1 MKVNNHMALLHL
13 CYCQWRSCC
22 LVLIEV
28 YNKCRGEE
36 WLITFTIQWNDHR
49 LSGDHFT
56 WWHHHHSTPK
66 PPEKVTF
73 TRFLPHSH
81 SLTALIYNTCLLLFF
96 VLMCISILSLCTGS
110 RTFSKDNTW
119 VLYWEGYRQE
129 WLLPSTDSGVK
140 VPQPPVSHTQLTLA
154 CFTSCYHTLIHM
166 FTQDFR
172 CSQ

>member
-1 MKVNNHMALLHL
+1 MALLHL
-13 CYCQWRSCC
+13 CYCQWCSCC
-22 LVLIEV
+22 LVLIEI

-81 SLTALIYNTCLLLFF
+81 SLTALIYNFYFLCSCATVSFHSVQVPEHLVKITPEFFTGKATGKNGCWPVLTVVSRCLSHQSHIPNSLLH
-96 VLMCISILSLCTGS
+96 VLLVVI
-110 RTFSKDNTW
+110 
-119 VLYWEGYRQE
+119 
-129 WLLPSTDSGVK
+129 
-140 VPQPPVSHTQLTLA
+140 
-154 CFTSCYHTLIHM
+154 IH
-166 FTQDFR
+166 
-172 CSQ
+172 